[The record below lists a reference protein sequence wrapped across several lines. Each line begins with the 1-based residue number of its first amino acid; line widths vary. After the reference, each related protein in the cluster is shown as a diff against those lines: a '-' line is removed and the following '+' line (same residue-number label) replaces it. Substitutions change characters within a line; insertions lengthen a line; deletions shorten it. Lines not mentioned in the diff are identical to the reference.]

1 MKNISQK
8 PLSSLIKRILE
19 LSLNDSSDVETDAQ
33 EWLKGLYDS
42 LLDLEN

>member
-8 PLSSLIKRILE
+8 PLSSLINRIFE
-19 LSLNDSSDVETDAQ
+19 LSLKDFSDVETDAQ

-42 LLDLEN
+42 LLGLEN